1 MPYFSSARFFFF
13 RNLLS
18 TCRYGLFVSL
28 LLVHLSLVLL
38 LTIMS
43 FLSFVF
49 PYLQCISLGGRIG
62 TDLGC
67 AGCRRVERTVY
78 QCEFHECSSLTPH
91 IVNYHLTPLLQS
103 VLSPCRTFVT
113 YLSRIEIISTDTG
126 FAACVSSNIIPF
138 CLTVDIQHPD
148 NPEWSTG

>member
-13 RNLLS
+13 RNLLF

-67 AGCRRVERTVY
+67 AGRRRVERMVY
-78 QCEFHECSSLTPH
+78 QCESHECSSLAPH
-91 IVNYHLTPLLQS
+91 IVNYHLTPLLES
-103 VLSPCRTFVT
+103 VC
-113 YLSRIEIISTDTG
+113 YLH
-126 FAACVSSNIIPF
+126 VV
-138 CLTVDIQHPD
+138 LL
-148 NPEWSTG
+148 